1 MVASYAVPQGS
12 PPGVPTL
19 SQWVPADWAYSPR
32 VCPVSGHQHDGR
44 VIDKQLLA
52 HVIIGG
58 WSKPERR
65 STHSSCQLSVRIITK
80 TITMKTITMIAHPVS
95 FLYTKIS
102 ETSGEG
108 HHSSHSP
115 HEDSKPQSIVS
126 ARLSLLVISGK
137 VHDYFSKV
145 RRRVVCPSPQLT
157 GHSPHSDQPG
167 KTHGSLELVRRSPSL
182 ASSST
187 SGLHCLISLDCPTQG
202 RTKHVAF
209 MSRERVE

>member
-1 MVASYAVPQGS
+1 M
-12 PPGVPTL
+12 
-19 SQWVPADWAYSPR
+19 
-32 VCPVSGHQHDGR
+32 
-44 VIDKQLLA
+44 
-52 HVIIGG
+52 HVL
-58 WSKPERR
+58 KDLPERR
-65 STHSSCQLSVRIITK
+65 STHSSRQLSVRIITK
-80 TITMKTITMIAHPVS
+80 TTTMIAHPVS

-108 HHSSHSP
+108 YHSSHSL
-115 HEDSKPQSIVS
+115 HEDSKPQAIVL

-137 VHDYFSKV
+137 AHDYFSKA

-167 KTHGSLELVRRSPSL
+167 KTHGSLEHVRRSRSL
-182 ASSST
+182 ASSLT